1 MTFVASLLLFNSCE
15 KKSEGLTRITYY
27 AAIELEGE
35 STMVVDKG
43 SVFVDPGF
51 TATMNGE
58 DVTDDVVV
66 SGDVD
71 TSTSGVYTITYSAVN
86 ADGFS
91 SSVSRTVVVL
101 NLSDP
106 IEGFWSTDPAS
117 FRIYDGGAPVAF
129 GKAFEILIIG
139 NGDGTYNVDDLM
151 AGWYCQRA
159 GYGTNY
165 AMQGVIAVAEDGTI
179 TLKGSLVPGWGDAA
193 DDLTDGMFDAVNNT
207 ISYKLFYAGVIE
219 FDVTLNKIAL

>member
-27 AAIELEGE
+27 AVIELEGE
-35 STMVVDKG
+35 STMVIDKG
-43 SVFVDPGF
+43 STFTDPGF

-101 NLSDP
+101 DLSDP

-117 FRIYDGGAPVAF
+117 FRIYNGGAPVAY
-129 GKAFEILIIG
+129 GRAFEILIISQG
-139 NGDGTYNVDDLM
+139 GGKYLVDDLM
-151 AGWYCQRA
+151 AGWYAQRA
-159 GYGTNY
+159 GYGSNY
-165 AMQGVIAVAEDGTI
+165 AMQALVTVADDGTI
-179 TLKGSLVPGWGDAA
+179 TLDASLVPGWGDDA
-193 DDLTDGMFDAVNNT
+193 DDFTDGLFDAANQT
-207 ISYKLFYAGVIE
+207 ISYKLFYADVIE